1 MSLSSAASWETEGA
15 SSVFVDHCPC
25 CSDGVGVGVAVG
37 VAVGVGVG
45 VAVAV
50 LAVAVAASSSCM
62 AAERA
67 STLSA
72 AESMAVCVEGG
83 EGGGV
88 VIWLSGVAGSR
99 RTFLRQ
105 FPPPHDI

>member
-1 MSLSSAASWETEGA
+1 MSLSSAASWETGGA
-15 SSVFVDHCPC
+15 SSVFVGHCPC
-25 CSDGVGVGVAVG
+25 CSDGVGVGV
-37 VAVGVGVG
+37 GVG

-50 LAVAVAASSSCM
+50 AVLAVTVTVVAVAASSSCM

>member
-15 SSVFVDHCPC
+15 SSVFVGHCPC
-25 CSDGVGVGVAVG
+25 CSDGVA
-37 VAVGVGVG
+37 VG

-83 EGGGV
+83 GGGGGGV
-88 VIWLSGVAGSR
+88 CTLASAFGLGKVAIGC
-99 RTFLRQ
+99 TM
-105 FPPPHDI
+105 PTV

>member
-15 SSVFVDHCPC
+15 SSVFVGHCPC
-25 CSDGVGVGVAVG
+25 CSDGVGVGV
-37 VAVGVGVG
+37 G

-50 LAVAVAASSSCM
+50 LAAAVTVAAVAASSSCM

>member
-15 SSVFVDHCPC
+15 SSVFVGHCPC
-25 CSDGVGVGVAVG
+25 CSDGVA
-37 VAVGVGVG
+37 VG